1 MPKRMDDE
9 STFWFII
16 GLFLTA
22 VGLIGLM
29 FCLEVLAIEY
39 SAGMLLMSFVM
50 LFIFLGGFLTS
61 MFELSLELLV
71 WLDKK
76 LG

>member
-1 MPKRMDDE
+1 MDDE
-9 STFWFII
+9 SKFWFII

-29 FCLEVLAIEY
+29 FCFEFLAIEY
-39 SAGMLLMSFVM
+39 STGMLLMTIVM

-61 MFELSLELLV
+61 IFELLLEF
-71 WLDKK
+71 
-76 LG
+76 LGWPDRRMGG